1 MNKIKNNKNY
11 TYSEFLSFK
20 KERKKIFNIIF
31 SFAGVILY
39 LLYAMLHIFYYEK
52 NYLMTIFLVS
62 TSFLFTL
69 NLIYLFFKGNPDLSA
84 NYALLVSILIIFL
97 TTIFGADTDFRLVWF
112 LIIPLLSYYLKA
124 KIKGTVFI
132 IIGLLLF
139 FLSLILNQI
148 GLIKFTI
155 KINAYIDVL
164 TLYVFIS
171 LATFYYEFIN
181 NENEE
186 HILSQLYTDSLTK
199 FFNRTSLVQDIKNNI
214 ANKLILINVDNF
226 KHINDLY
233 GNALGDL
240 VLVEICK
247 RLKQF
252 KTNNYIHN
260 IYKLHADEF
269 ALLFYNRINRPELN
283 KLVNKLENVLNQE
296 YYIEN
301 IEILISITMG
311 ISDSTSNILEEAD
324 MALKLAKENQ
334 VRFLF
339 FENSM
344 KIKEKFENN
353 IIWVKKIKKS
363 IAHDNIIPV
372 FQPIL
377 NNKNNKIKK
386 FECLIR
392 MIDEDELILPLN
404 FIEVAKKSKFYTH
417 LTKIILLKS
426 AKYFAD
432 KNFDFSINI
441 SLYDIYSKES
451 TLFFTSII
459 DDYKIGEKLI
469 FELTETEQ
477 IENNS
482 QVNFFIEKV
491 KERGCKIAIDDFGTG
506 YSNFDYLL
514 KMNVDILKLDGS
526 LIKNINENKDSHIIT
541 ETIVNF
547 TKKLNIETIA
557 EHVYSKEIFDI
568 VKKLGIDNSQ
578 GFYIGKPEKE
588 IDNFFVNGKFVL
600 NIN

>member
-1 MNKIKNNKNY
+1 MKKIKNNKNY
-11 TYSEFLSFK
+11 TYIEFLSFK
-20 KERKKIFNIIF
+20 KERKRIFNIIF
-31 SFAGVILY
+31 STTGVILY
-39 LLYAMLHIFYYEK
+39 LLYAMMHIFYFEK
-52 NYLMTIFLVS
+52 NYIMVILLVC
-62 TSFLFTL
+62 TSFLFSL
-69 NLIYLFFKGNPDLSA
+69 NIIYLFSKGNPDISA
-84 NYALLVSILIIFL
+84 NYALCVSILFIFL
-97 TTIFGADTDFRLVWF
+97 ATIFGADTDFRLIWF
-112 LIIPLLSYYLKA
+112 LTIPLLSYYLKA
-124 KIKGTVFI
+124 KIVGSIFI
-132 IIGLLLF
+132 VIGLIFF
-139 FLSLILNQI
+139 FLSLFLNQM

-155 KINAYIDVL
+155 KTNAYIDIL
-164 TLYVFIS
+164 TLYIFIS

-199 FFNRTSLVQDIKNNI
+199 FFNRTSLIQDIKNKS

-226 KHINDLY
+226 KQINDLY
-233 GNALGDL
+233 GNAIGDL
-240 VLVEICK
+240 VLIEICK
-247 RLKQF
+247 RLNQF
-252 KTNNYIHN
+252 KTNFFIHN

-269 ALLFYNRINRPELN
+269 ALLFYNNINRSELN
-283 KLVNKLENVLNQE
+283 KLVNKLENVLKQE

-301 IEILISITMG
+301 IEILISFTMG
-311 ISDSTSNILEEAD
+311 ISDSTINILEEAD

-353 IIWVKKIKKS
+353 IIWVKKIKKA

-377 NNKNNKIKK
+377 NNKNNKINK

-392 MIDEDELILPLN
+392 MVENDDLILPIN

-417 LTKIILLKS
+417 LTKIMLLKS

-432 KNFDFSINI
+432 KDYSFCINI

-459 DDYKIGEKLI
+459 DDYNIGNKLI

-526 LIKNINENKDSHIIT
+526 LIKNINKNKDSHIIT

-547 TKKLNIETIA
+547 TKKLNIETVA
-557 EHVYSKEIFDI
+557 EHVYSKEIYDI
-568 VKKLGIDNSQ
+568 VKTLGIDNSQ
-578 GFYIGKPEKE
+578 GYYIGKPEKE
-588 IDNFFVNGKFVL
+588 IDAFFIKGKFTL
-600 NIN
+600 NLN